1 MADSPSDEAHGGGA
15 GETVEMPMF
24 PLGSVLLPGGVL
36 PLHIFEIRYQQLL
49 NTVLETDRRFGV
61 VLISRG
67 SEVGGGEHRT
77 DIGTIAHVD
86 EHQRFDDGRAAVV
99 SSGTARLQVVEWLD
113 DDPYPRA
120 MVREL
125 AVEPDTAADR
135 LLLAAAQQRLQ
146 QRDALTLLIRGQH
159 AYIHRVEQC
168 RHRVAGDPAGERDP
182 LLQMLQC
189 HRGFDPTAVKT
200 IPDKHGVQLGEAPG
214 QCGEVRDD
222 IEVTLQRIEAG

>member
-135 LLLAAAQQRLQ
+135 LLLAAAQQRFDDLVALAA
-146 QRDALTLLIRGQH
+146 RLRPIESVPDAVWEDDLEAATWQLANRAPCSALDKYSILAAPTRADRLALIESLL
-159 AYIHRVEQC
+159 AD
-168 RHRVAGDPAGERDP
+168 VATDLELMGN
-182 LLQMLQC
+182 L
-189 HRGFDPTAVKT
+189 
-200 IPDKHGVQLGEAPG
+200 
-214 QCGEVRDD
+214 DD
-222 IEVTLQRIEAG
+222 SP